1 MHFVVV
7 VSLLLFFCHRT
18 LRSLSSLITL
28 TPDELAKKSIEI
40 DGPVSPFI
48 VLLLMFGHAGSD
60 LASPH
65 VAAGWSNEK
74 ITEWLSTH
82 VSIRDRYYANIYL
95 NSNISIFILLYA
107 SNELNMYT
115 NFIVVFVFTPFFS
128 YLPSFVTPLFA
139 F

>member
-1 MHFVVV
+1 MQ
-7 VSLLLFFCHRT
+7 FFTLGFCFAIHRT

-65 VAAGWSNEK
+65 VAAGWTNEK

-82 VSIRDRYYANIYL
+82 VSIRDRYYAYIYL
-95 NSNISIFILLYA
+95 NSNIPFISFLY
-107 SNELNMYT
+107 SDL
-115 NFIVVFVFTPFFS
+115 
-128 YLPSFVTPLFA
+128 
-139 F
+139 